1 MNAFLGKRE
10 KNIENNIYVLLIL
23 VAIELFM
30 SFSFLGYIHV
40 EPISLTFVYIPVL
53 MAGCLLGPKEAA
65 LVGAVFGLASMWK
78 ASAFYVGS
86 GDAVFSPVMSGK
98 PLGSFLLS
106 VGTRTLFGLIAGLLF
121 RRAKN
126 CRHPL
131 PWILLVASIGRII
144 HTGLVYG
151 CMQIFFP
158 EAGFGIANTWN
169 DICRWDFIPFT
180 VIIDIIIFLCYR
192 FQKSAFFQKIFLH
205 VDTIDRINARVMPK
219 RFGRAIALILV
230 LFSSFSV
237 AIYFTNRIE
246 TVMIQY
252 EIQISDKIAHDLM
265 HLQIQFLLGI
275 ISLAFLVMIV
285 IVLYQKNFNYLYFEA
300 KLDGLTGLMG
310 RQQFFNVGEALLE
323 SGDLDACLSD
333 KSNCFIIL
341 DVDSF
346 KTIND
351 TFGHPIGD
359 MILKRVAENFSE
371 SFGDHSIFGR
381 LGGDEFVGLILE
393 PMTKQEIEQAL
404 NGMKERLKR
413 PVIEDLTVTCSIGV
427 IPVEKGYSLQEMYR
441 NADRLLYEAKK
452 NGKDQFVFGYR
463 YRDSEGTAL
472 P

>member
-1 MNAFLGKRE
+1 
-10 KNIENNIYVLLIL
+10 
-23 VAIELFM
+23 
-30 SFSFLGYIHV
+30 
-40 EPISLTFVYIPVL
+40 
-53 MAGCLLGPKEAA
+53 
-65 LVGAVFGLASMWK
+65 
-78 ASAFYVGS
+78 
-86 GDAVFSPVMSGK
+86 
-98 PLGSFLLS
+98 
-106 VGTRTLFGLIAGLLF
+106 
-121 RRAKN
+121 
-126 CRHPL
+126 
-131 PWILLVASIGRII
+131 
-144 HTGLVYG
+144 
-151 CMQIFFP
+151 
-158 EAGFGIANTWN
+158 
-169 DICRWDFIPFT
+169 
-180 VIIDIIIFLCYR
+180 
-192 FQKSAFFQKIFLH
+192 
-205 VDTIDRINARVMPK
+205 
-219 RFGRAIALILV
+219 
-230 LFSSFSV
+230 
-237 AIYFTNRIE
+237 
-246 TVMIQY
+246 MIQY